1 VTVRIQKTTLL
12 VSGFE
17 KGFKKTFLVVFGY
30 SNSKVNNFNLNFEL
44 CCVVTTVICHEIIT
58 FEYDARVV
66 FGKFDRVLKQI
77 NQNLIQPHLIKHEFH
92 VTLVKVQM
100 NVYLS
105 EISLSLDY
113 IYNVC

>member
-1 VTVRIQKTTLL
+1 MLL
-12 VSGFE
+12 VI
-17 KGFKKTFLVVFGY
+17 FGY
-30 SNSKVNNFNLNFEL
+30 SYSKVNNFNLNFEL
-44 CCVVTTVICHEIIT
+44 RCVVIFVVSHEIIGL
-58 FEYDARVV
+58 ENDARVV

-105 EISLSLDY
+105 
-113 IYNVC
+113 